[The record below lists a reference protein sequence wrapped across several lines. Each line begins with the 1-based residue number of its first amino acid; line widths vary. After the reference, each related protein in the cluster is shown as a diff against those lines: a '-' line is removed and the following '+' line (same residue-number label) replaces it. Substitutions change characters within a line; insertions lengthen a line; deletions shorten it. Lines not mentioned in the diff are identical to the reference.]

1 MLMNEHFYTTIEA
14 QKALRDERF
23 WGNTEAIEAEATD
36 EPYFALLPMRYAVDG
51 EAEID
56 RILEDVDR
64 CYAHLTQDREEAKRY
79 LENEIRE
86 GNLGSCVALL
96 QANVKLYARED
107 ADIFEEMS
115 CSFHTV
121 TDHFCFPGE
130 LEIPA

>member
-14 QKALRDERF
+14 QKALEDERF
-23 WGNTEAIEAEATD
+23 WGNTEAIETEATD

-64 CYAHLTQDREEAKRY
+64 CFAHLTQDREEARRY

-115 CSFHTV
+115 CSFHSV
-121 TDHFCFPGE
+121 TDHFCFPDE
-130 LEIPA
+130 LSQTA